1 MNKGDLIEKI
11 SSAAE
16 LTKAEAARALDAF
29 TEEVTRALKKKDTVT
44 IVGFGS
50 FEVQKRKARTGRN
63 PATGEAI
70 KIKASN
76 APKFRPGK
84 SLRDAVNRAK

>member
-11 SSAAE
+11 ADSAE
-16 LTKAEAARALDAF
+16 LTKTDAGRALDAF
-29 TEEVTRALKKKDTVT
+29 IDEVTRALKKKDTVT

-63 PATGEAI
+63 PATGEEI

-84 SLRDAVNRAK
+84 SLKDAVNKAK